1 MGGAW
6 LVAGAVVCL
15 TLAPTLGQIT
25 FSRSWVP
32 QGKRS
37 GGGVSGSGSSSPSS
51 STDLTPDVYREVR
64 LATLNQ
70 VAATLAEMMEETVS
84 DLSNDD
90 PSLRLKQAI
99 LARRRRMS

>member
-15 TLAPTLGQIT
+15 TLAPALGQIT

-51 STDLTPDVYREVR
+51 STDLTPDVYRE
-64 LATLNQ
+64 
-70 VAATLAEMMEETVS
+70 EMMEETVS

-99 LARRRRMS
+99 LAR